1 MTPLSEKG
9 FKILNRMNRKMPDYL
24 SPVWQGFDEPTTDEC
39 LLGENFSIY
48 LNPKHLGIGAGVGGL
63 VGLSYGYWDYNDAKK
78 QAAKKGLQKPDKK
91 KILIRDTLIGMGLG
105 TVASPL
111 ATMLLKTLE
120 NKRVS
125 QSQKDTFDKLEL
137 DILKGNDKPKLL
149 ALLNNYKNDITPEQY
164 NTLKTLV
171 DATSEKKFNEPKIN
185 KPPVRE
191 MPYNEK
197 IARIR
202 DSLPSPI
209 NDKGEIDLE
218 AVKKIQSKLSPYESS
233 QFLQKFGVKMKDVV
247 AKEKQQQ
254 NPFWRDNIEKAAEIA
269 KQKVTPE
276 QQEAIRNEKLIEVK
290 EEPKVKEKIV
300 VKPSKAQIKKV
311 EKEIQKSHEEYVKEN
326 GDGPIALYNQAGE
339 SVGYEIDGIRH
350 NNDNKP
356 LLQGNYYDIEG
367 NLIPFK
373 PKMIGTPKPRKSG
386 GKKSRKNKN
395 FSDNLTD
402 VLFSYYFSN
411 KAQIF
416 RNYNAQKKRGF

>member
-105 TVASPL
+105 TAASPL

-149 ALLNNYKNDITPEQY
+149 ALLNNYKSDITPEQY

-185 KPPVRE
+185 KPPVKE

-197 IARIR
+197 IARTR

-233 QFLQKFGVKMKDVV
+233 QFLQKFGVRMKDVV
-247 AKEKQQQ
+247 AAENRKPLFNDKY
-254 NPFWRDNIEKAAEIA
+254 EKAAEIA

-276 QQEAIRNEKLIEVK
+276 QQEAIRNEKLVEVK
-290 EEPKVKEKIV
+290 EEPKAQKEESILV
-300 VKPSKAQIKKV
+300 DEQYKPLSKAEIKKI
-311 EKEIQKSHEEYVKEN
+311 EKEL
-326 GDGPIALYNQAGE
+326 GDVPLILYNKAGE
-339 SVGYEIDGIRH
+339 RVGYELNGKRFNSDT
-350 NNDNKP
+350 KP
-356 LLQGNYYDIEG
+356 LLQGNYYDGEG
-367 NLIPFK
+367 NLVPFK
-373 PKMIGTPKPRKSG
+373 PKMVGTPKPR
-386 GKKSRKNKN
+386 KSRKNKN

-411 KAQIF
+411 KTQIF